1 MPSATKIVNYTPEQ
15 TAQIVDL
22 WVTGQAT
29 VAALAVQFGK
39 STRSIVAKLSR
50 EKVYTAKVAAKS
62 ATKTKAELI
71 SNMVA
76 NLELRPNDLAS
87 LEKASKPDLELL
99 QARIADLYEML
110 QDARMG

>member
-15 TAQIVDL
+15 TAQLVDL
-22 WVTGQAT
+22 WVAGQST
-29 VAALAVQFGK
+29 VAALAEQFGR
-39 STRSIVAKLSR
+39 TTNSIVAKLVR

-71 SNMVA
+71 AIMVSS
-76 NLELRPNDLAS
+76 LKLRPGDLDS
-87 LEKASKPDLELL
+87 LEKASKPELELL

-110 QDARMG
+110 QDATER